1 MRILVINGPNLNLL
15 GTRRP
20 EVYGTTTLAE
30 LEVDLIDFAEQRGAR
45 VVCFQSNHEG
55 ALIDALHQAI
65 GRHDGV
71 VANLGAYS
79 HTSRA
84 LQDAIEAIE
93 LPTVEVH
100 ISNIYE
106 REEWRATSFTAQ
118 ACVHSIV
125 GEGIAGYAQA
135 VEYLL
140 ANHAP

>member
-15 GTRRP
+15 GSRRP
-20 EVYGTTTLAE
+20 DVYGSTTLAE
-30 LEVDLIDFAEQRGAR
+30 LEVDLIEAGEKLGAE

-55 ALIDALHQAI
+55 ALIDALHDAI
-65 GRHDGV
+65 GRYDGV
-71 VANLGAYS
+71 VVNLGALS

-100 ISNIYE
+100 ISDIYE
-106 REEWRATSFTAQ
+106 REEWRTTSFTAQ

-125 GEGIAGYAQA
+125 GQGVPGYRQA

-140 ANHAP
+140 ANHGG

>member
-1 MRILVINGPNLNLL
+1 PTLTAPRGPRVTILQ
-15 GTRRP
+15 RDS
-20 EVYGTTTLAE
+20 LAE
-30 LEVDLIDFAEQRGAR
+30 LEVDLIEAGEKLGAE

-55 ALIDALHQAI
+55 ALIDALHDAI
-65 GRHDGV
+65 GRYDGV
-71 VANLGAYS
+71 VVNFGALS

-100 ISNIYE
+100 ISDIYE

-125 GEGIAGYAQA
+125 GQGVPGYRQA

-140 ANHAP
+140 ANHSG

>member
-15 GTRRP
+15 GTRLP
-20 EVYGTTTLAE
+20 GVYGSTTLAE
-30 LEVDLIDFAEQRGAR
+30 LEVDLIEASEQRGAR

-55 ALIDALHQAI
+55 ALIDALHRSI
-65 GRHDGV
+65 DSFDGV
-71 VANLGAYS
+71 VVNFGAYS

-84 LQDAIEAIE
+84 LQDAIEAIP

-106 REEWRATSFTAQ
+106 REEWRATSFTAE

-125 GEGIAGYAQA
+125 GQGIPGYLEA